1 MEKNNEIENNDNP
14 NQENNIRISNLN
26 RIRNDSNLNE
36 SERSIYSN
44 NLMIE

>member
-1 MEKNNEIENNDNP
+1 MEKNNEIDNNDNP